1 MSKKGTGKFVVGA
14 LIGAGLGIL
23 LAPEKGEVTRKQL
36 KKKMDDLI
44 NKAKNI
50 DYNDVKDSIEK
61 KIKELQKEVEDL
73 DKEKVLKI
81 AKQKGQDIIKKADEL
96 VKLAVEKGTP
106 VVQKAAED
114 VRLKTIDVLEATIDK
129 LEKSDTKTKK

>member
-96 VKLAVEKGTP
+96 VKLALEKGTP